1 MGFFKKKDDY
11 DKATEALDEAFEATF
26 KDFEEPAA
34 PKEEWVWIEGYKG
47 TDKDMKCLGFQYEL
61 GKIFTFDD
69 EIDPCKKGF
78 HLCPK
83 LTDVFRYYPV
93 GNGNRY
99 FKVRALINPKQ
110 TTTIRTS
117 FSYPIAY
124 KTVPME
130 ETDKRVAKK
139 IELIEEVSVDD
150 IIKTL
155 YPASCESMADKFKN
169 DIIQFGREAAQIIRD
184 HDRLVETG
192 IYSQEI
198 IELIQDAKKTDLA
211 LALAKENI
219 SQDTRILILFK

>member
-11 DKATEALDEAFEATF
+11 DKATEALDEATF
-26 KDFEEPAA
+26 KDFEEPVV
-34 PKEEWVWIEGYKG
+34 PKEDWVWIEGYKG

-61 GKIFTFDD
+61 GKVFTFDD

-110 TTTIRTS
+110 AITIRDS
-117 FSYPIAY
+117 LSYPIAY

-139 IELIEEVSVDD
+139 IELIEEVSVND

-155 YPASCESMADKFKN
+155 YPASCKSMTDKFKN
-169 DIIQFGREAAQIIRD
+169 DIIQFGREAAQVIRD
-184 HDRLVETG
+184 YDRLVETG

-198 IELIQDAKKTDLA
+198 IELIQNEKKTELA